1 MTQGKRA
8 REILVIRE
16 SPYGNHKQTFFSML
30 FDDFCKLQESNEL
43 IQCIHTGMTI
53 LGYPRPPKSGN
64 QEIPWYRNGRSDF
77 SSAFFS
83 SSAFQAPRAA
93 VPTLLGSLMT
103 SSGHLDAGG
112 RHTDPPGGEILSQ
125 KSAFRFCT
133 MGFLGIPD
141 FGIP

>member
-1 MTQGKRA
+1 
-8 REILVIRE
+8 
-16 SPYGNHKQTFFSML
+16 
-30 FDDFCKLQESNEL
+30 
-43 IQCIHTGMTI
+43 MTI

-77 SSAFFS
+77 FSAFFS

-125 KSAFRFCT
+125 KSGLPFLYQGISWDS
-133 MGFLGIPD
+133 GFWDSLKLRKVQLLQNLVQLWEILNHRL
-141 FGIP
+141 IIARSALSVR